1 MSVGASSLNLGYCQQ
16 GIGAALS
23 VSGRVFKMPRR
34 EISQPLCATYI
45 SEVLP
50 PCDFSPPQYPIFFKL
65 QIVSS
70 VTIMLLDIAAKNL
83 ALQSL
88 KKTQTKQTPTNQKA
102 TLIRLLWQHRVNMS
116 INRGTKVSSRVWY
129 VNMLFFIF
137 GGQNRKESLKIQCFL
152 VFLSQKNVNYCSNVT
167 PFMTA

>member
-1 MSVGASSLNLGYCQQ
+1 MCVQSLGTQCVISCARQQLLLPLGCSKGLKLFHSITEVSVGASSLNLGYCQQ
-16 GIGAALS
+16 GTGAALS
-23 VSGRVFKMPRR
+23 VSGRVFKTPRR

-70 VTIMLLDIAAKNL
+70 VAIMLLDIAAKNL

-88 KKTQTKQTPTNQKA
+88 KKSQTKQTPTNQKA
-102 TLIRLLWQHRVNMS
+102 TLIRLL
-116 INRGTKVSSRVWY
+116 
-129 VNMLFFIF
+129 
-137 GGQNRKESLKIQCFL
+137 
-152 VFLSQKNVNYCSNVT
+152 
-167 PFMTA
+167 